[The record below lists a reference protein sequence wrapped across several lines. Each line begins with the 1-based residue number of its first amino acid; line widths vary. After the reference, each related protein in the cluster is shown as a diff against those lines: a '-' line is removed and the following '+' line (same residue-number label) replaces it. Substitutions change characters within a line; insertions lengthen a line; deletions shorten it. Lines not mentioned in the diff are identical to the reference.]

1 MTERKDLSETA
12 YQHRTDGIEEKLQL
26 LSEAHR
32 LGKIDLAM
40 SLSESIKD
48 TLAFERQVREPE
60 IDYAPGLERTGQ
72 VSHLPQSWL
81 STPVS
86 PKNHRLGEWS
96 FYKVIAVR
104 EHCGLDRRQEPVDV
118 AIRFEHIQDP
128 RREVRVARLDANTGQ
143 LVETIS
149 QVYDQRD
156 YHPAASSTS
165 YALAKPQ
172 SCRLMFLADIE
183 ANASTVYLIFYGNS
197 DAELPNYLSDLQTSG
212 EGYGL
217 RIENYHY
224 AADLSAQMGQL
235 ERLTYKQAHGLELF
249 AGGEGHGEPPNID
262 WAHDYLSSNQF
273 QKFRVTN
280 WATCPNYEVV
290 KGPVCVQVQ
299 RWGFPHSPVHPLFTP
314 SRMHIDVTYRFY
326 AGLPYFIKEGK
337 MEMSKDF
344 ELNYLRDDE
353 WVFSGYAFTETVWI
367 DRQGKL
373 HEGQVPGNEQ
383 DDLWGV
389 GFYNQHSRDAFIAI
403 WLEHQADNFDAL
415 YHSGA
420 PVLNYSGHGQLWSR
434 WAARDNPQFHA
445 GACLKQKNAYRVA
458 PYSSESGREEVERL
472 RLQLLNP
479 LEIDAEV
486 NLQNEVV
493 PKIKVKAENRP
504 NPDKGIGDTA
514 RVATAE
520 MKEQIWQALRQVKDE
535 MFYTVDANVVDMGYI
550 YDLNLRGDVVY
561 ILMTMPHRGR
571 PKYGFMAT
579 PIRHRLLKLDGI
591 REVIVDF
598 TWEPEWTVARLTPA
612 GRLAMGLNDGLPSN
626 PDD

>member
-1 MTERKDLSETA
+1 MTERKDLSETV
-12 YQHRTDGIEEKLQL
+12 YRHRTDGIEEKLQL
-26 LSEAHR
+26 LSEAYR
-32 LGKIDLAM
+32 LGKVDLAM

-60 IDYAPGLERTGQ
+60 VDCVPGLERTGQ
-72 VSHLPQSWL
+72 VSDLPWSWL

-86 PKNHRLGEWS
+86 PQNHRLSEWS
-96 FYKVIAVR
+96 FFKVIAVR
-104 EHCGLDRRQEPVDV
+104 ERYGLDRRQEPVDV
-118 AIRFEHIQDP
+118 AARFEHIQDP

-149 QVYDQRD
+149 QVCDQRD

-165 YALAKPQ
+165 YASAKPQ
-172 SCRLMFLADIE
+172 SCHLMFLADVE

-197 DAELPNYLSDLQTSG
+197 EAELPNYLSDLQTSG
-212 EGYGL
+212 ADYGL
-217 RIENYHY
+217 RIENHHY
-224 AADLSAQMGQL
+224 AVDLSAQMGQL

-290 KGPVCVQVQ
+290 KGPVCVQVR

-314 SRMHIDVTYRFY
+314 SRMHIDVTYKFY

-337 MEMSKDF
+337 MEMIKDF

-367 DRQGKL
+367 DRQGEL
-373 HEGQVPGNEQ
+373 HEGQVPEGEQ

-434 WAARDNPQFHA
+434 WAARDNPQFRA
-445 GACLKQKNAYRVA
+445 GACLKQKNAYRVS
-458 PYSSESGREEVERL
+458 PYSAESGREEVERL
-472 RLQLLNP
+472 RLRLLNP

-486 NLQNEVV
+486 DLQNQVM
-493 PKIKVKAENRP
+493 PKITVMAENRP
-504 NPDKGIGDTA
+504 NPDKTDETDRA
-514 RVATAE
+514 ATAE
-520 MKEQIWQALRQVKDE
+520 MKERIWQALRQVKDE
-535 MFYTVDANVVDMGYI
+535 MFYTVDANVVDMGYV
-550 YDLNLRGDVVY
+550 YDLSLRGDVVY

-579 PIRHRLLKLDGI
+579 PIRHQLLKLDGI

-598 TWEPEWTVARLTPA
+598 TWEPEWTVARLTLA
-612 GRLAMGLNDGLPSN
+612 GRLAMGLNDDTPSN
-626 PDD
+626 LDG